1 MARTPLLSR
10 FQQLYA
16 DYDLAEKTGR
26 SIEEVQS
33 ARQKA
38 RLSRRDFLKAGG
50 AAAGALAMS
59 GPLTSVAA
67 RASTPRI
74 GIIGAGIAGLN
85 AALTLQDKGIPS
97 TVFEASDRVG
107 GRMHSQLSG
116 TYWKNGQTS
125 EWCGELIDT
134 NHKTIQNLATR
145 FNLPLVDL
153 IAAQPAGSEDT
164 YYVHGHYYT
173 WQQAQ
178 SDFGTT
184 SSGQPS
190 VAQTVKD
197 HLHLAPFPT
206 LYNNFTSFGQYLDN
220 LSGYDWIEKYVPG
233 GHASDFGAL
242 LDSAYNQEYGLDM
255 TRQSSLNLLY
265 LLAYMPPQPSVG
277 AFDWYGVSDERFH
290 IAGGNQ
296 RLPLAIANYVQTA
309 SPQCTVRTQWRMT
322 AIKTNGDGSVTCTFS
337 TPSGT
342 LQQTFDAVILTMTFA
357 VLRGLDY
364 SGASFDN
371 LKKTAITQLGYG
383 TNTKMNLQFNSR
395 FWNGTGAWPGH
406 SNGNIYTDLPFEDAW
421 EATRGVGGATGIV
434 VLFTGGS
441 IGTQVKLPQPYMNTT
456 DSSAATHYVQQYLS
470 QVETIW
476 PGATAQWN
484 GQATVSTPWSDPNL
498 LGSYACWTTGQ
509 YTTFSGY
516 EGVRQGNI
524 HFAGEHC
531 STNFQGYMEGGAQ
544 EGARA
549 AREIIL
555 DHL

>member
-10 FQQLYA
+10 FQQLFA
-16 DYDLAEKTGR
+16 DYDQPDRKKDG
-26 SIEEVQS
+26 
-33 ARQKA
+33 
-38 RLSRRDFLKAGG
+38 LSRRDFLKAGG

-59 GPLTSVAA
+59 GPLATVAA
-67 RASTPRI
+67 RASNARI

-85 AALTLQDKGIPS
+85 AALTLQDKGIAS

-107 GRMHSQLSG
+107 GRMHSNLSG
-116 TYWKNGQTS
+116 YWQNGQTS
-125 EWCGELIDT
+125 EWCGELIDS
-134 NHKTIQNLATR
+134 NHKTIQGLAVR
-145 FNLPLVDL
+145 FNLPLTDM

-164 YYVHGHYYT
+164 YFVHGHYYQ

-178 SDFGTT
+178 TDFAAIAPTIK
-184 SSGQPS
+184 SQ
-190 VAQTVKD
+190 
-197 HLHLAPFPT
+197 LHDAPFPT
-206 LYNNFTSFGQYLDN
+206 LYNKFTPFGQYLDN

-296 RLPLAIANYVQTA
+296 RLPIAIANYIQSA
-309 SPQCTVRTQWRMT
+309 SPQVTVRTQWRMT

-337 TPSGT
+337 TPSGS
-342 LQQTFDAVILTMTFA
+342 LQQTFDAVILTMTFE

-364 SGASFDN
+364 SGANFDN

-383 TNTKMNLQFNSR
+383 TNTKLNLQFKSR
-395 FWNGTGAWPGH
+395 FWNGRGAWPGT

-421 EATRGVGGATGIV
+421 DATRGASGSTGIV

-441 IGTQVKLPQPYMNTT
+441 IGTQVKLPQPYSTVS
-456 DSSAATHYVQQYLS
+456 DSGQAAHAVQQFLA
-470 QVETIW
+470 QLETVW

-484 GQATVSTPWSDPNL
+484 GLATVGTPWSDPNV

-509 YTTFSGY
+509 YTSFSGY

-531 STNFQGYMEGGAQ
+531 STNFQGFMEGGAQ

-549 AREIIL
+549 AREIIA

>member
-10 FQQLYA
+10 FQQLFA
-16 DYDLAEKTGR
+16 DHLEAERTGR
-26 SIEEVQS
+26 SVSEVAE
-33 ARQKA
+33 AR
-38 RLSRRDFLKAGG
+38 RRRRVSRRDFLKAGG
-50 AAAGALAMS
+50 ATVGALAVS
-59 GPLTSVAA
+59 GPLSTFAA

-85 AALTLQDKGIPS
+85 AALTLQDKGIAS

-107 GRMHSQLSG
+107 GRMHSVLADAG
-116 TYWKNGQTS
+116 YWQNSQTS
-125 EWCGELIDT
+125 EWCGELIDS
-134 NHKTIQNLATR
+134 NHKTIQNLASR

-153 IAAQPAGSEDT
+153 IAAQPAGTEDT
-164 YYVHGHYYT
+164 YYVHGHNYSWT
-173 WQQAQ
+173 QAQ
-178 SDFGTT
+178 NDFGAIT
-184 SSGQPS
+184 
-190 VAQTVKD
+190 QTLKD
-197 HLHLAPFPT
+197 QLHAAPFPT
-206 LYNNFTSFGQYLDN
+206 LYNRFTTFGQYLDN
-220 LSGYDWIEKYVPG
+220 LSGYDWIENYVPG
-233 GHASDFGAL
+233 GHGSDFGAL

-255 TRQSSLNLLY
+255 ARQSSLNLLY
-265 LLAYMPPQPSVG
+265 LLVYQPPKASVG

-290 IAGGNQ
+290 IHGGNQ
-296 RLPLAIANYVQTA
+296 RLPLAIASHLQNS
-309 SPQCTVRTQWRMT
+309 SPQSTVRTQWRMT

-337 TPSGT
+337 TPAGST
-342 LQQTFDAVILTMTFA
+342 QQTFDAVILTMTFS

-395 FWNGTGAWPGH
+395 FWNGTGAWLGH

-421 EATRGVGGATGIV
+421 EATRGEPGSSGVV

-441 IGTQVKLPQPYMNTT
+441 FGTQVKLPQPYMNTT
-456 DSSAATHYVQQYLS
+456 DSSAATHYVQQFLT
-470 QVETIW
+470 QLEKIW

-484 GQATVSTPWSDPNL
+484 GKATVGTPWSDPNL

-509 YTTFSGY
+509 YTAFSGY

-531 STNFQGYMEGGAQ
+531 STNFQGFMEGGAQ

-549 AREIIL
+549 AQEIIG

>member
-1 MARTPLLSR
+1 LARTPLLSR
-10 FQQLYA
+10 FQQLFA
-16 DYDLAEKTGR
+16 DYDNADSSGR
-26 SIEEVQS
+26 TVDEVQQ
-33 ARQKA
+33 ARKKA
-38 RLSRRDFLKAGG
+38 SLSRRDFLKAGG
-50 AAAGALAMS
+50 AAAGALAMG
-59 GPLTSVAA
+59 GPLASVAA
-67 RASTPRI
+67 RASNARV
-74 GIIGAGIAGLN
+74 GIIGGGIAGLN
-85 AALTLQDKGIPS
+85 AALTLQDKGIAS
-97 TVFEASDRVG
+97 TVFEASDRLG
-107 GRMHSQLSG
+107 GRMHSQLAG
-116 TYWKNGQTS
+116 YWQNGQTS
-125 EWCGELIDT
+125 EWCGELIDS
-134 NHKTIQNLATR
+134 NHKTIQNLAAR
-145 FNLPLVDL
+145 FSLPLVDL

-178 SDFGTT
+178 ADFV
-184 SSGQPS
+184 P
-190 VAQTVKD
+190 VAAVVKN

-206 LYNNFTSFGQYLDN
+206 TYNHFTDFGQYLDR
-220 LSGYDWIEKYVPG
+220 LSGHDWIEKYVPG
-233 GHASDFGAL
+233 GHASDLGEL

-255 TRQSSLNLLY
+255 TQQSSLNLIY

-277 AFDWYGVSDERFH
+277 AFDWYGVSDERYH
-290 IAGGNQ
+290 IFGGNQ
-296 RLPLAIANYVQTA
+296 RLPLAIANYVQSA
-309 SPQCTVRTQWRMT
+309 SPQVTVRTQWRMT

-337 TPSGT
+337 TPSGS

-364 SGASFDN
+364 SGANFDAR
-371 LKKTAITQLGYG
+371 KKTAITQLGYG

-395 FWNGTGAWPGH
+395 FWNGRGAWPGN

-421 EATRGVGGATGIV
+421 DATRGVAGATGIV

-456 DSSAATHYVQQYLS
+456 DSSTAKHYVQQFLS
-470 QVETIW
+470 QLETVW

-484 GQATVSTPWSDPNL
+484 GQATVSTPWSDPNV

-509 YTTFSGY
+509 YTSFSGY

-531 STNFQGYMEGGAQ
+531 SINFQGFMEGGAQ

-549 AREIIL
+549 AQEVIA